1 MRDSVLNHIL
11 RACSVGLGLVLTGC
25 TLTPGLEHRVDL
37 IERGSTEQAPL
48 VAPLKSVSILRD
60 GLACMDQMLRE
71 EGAPTTLIAVKNI
84 PDISGLFS
92 TGTKD
97 MLITALSRM
106 SRTSDAFRVVD
117 YETDPLRQDTVQ
129 TMTNLLLSAGLI
141 DLQKPQIYISGS
153 ISFGDKTVISKRKSI
168 GVSTAVTD
176 TGYSWDTLGS
186 VVGMDLHLGDMTTR
200 TLYPGLDSANE
211 LVVATGGR
219 SIEIG
224 AKATGLPKDVERI
237 GVQYDVSA
245 DSNQGAGAAIR
256 ALVDLAAIE
265 LVGKWSRVPYWQCVQ
280 YDHNHPEFARQMRQ
294 WYDDMSVSQ
303 RAYAVQRALTA
314 LGYWKGL
321 PDGDI
326 TDGMR
331 DALMR
336 YQSAVDLVP
345 NGRITFETYM
355 RLLSTYVV
363 AGKDGKFERVGW
375 GTESGESASGTRTDA
390 ALPLP
395 HTIKPKMLRPWSETR
410 ITLVN
415 NSQNTLKVGDPVTL
429 RVVPSRTGYLYCYY
443 KDAANVVS
451 QIYPNPLQK
460 ARQVQGGRGVLIPDI
475 TNPNTFLIEAT
486 KPGNEEVLCGIGE
499 MPADAYLPDQYLAA
513 NLEPIVSASDLDVVR
528 SSLANPALGGKLFAT
543 GLKWQVVGLPP
554 GTPKSGAG
562 KGAAKRSTP

>member
-1 MRDSVLNHIL
+1 MNHIL
-11 RACSVGLGLVLTGC
+11 RVCAVGLSVALGGC
-25 TLTPGLEHRVDL
+25 TLTSGLEHRVDL
-37 IERGSTEQAPL
+37 IERGSIEQAPL

-71 EGAPTTLIAVKNI
+71 EGAPTTLIAIKNI
-84 PDISGLFS
+84 PDASGLFS

-168 GVSTAVTD
+168 GVSTAATD

-219 SIEIG
+219 AIEIG
-224 AKATGLPKDVERI
+224 AKATGLPKDIERI
-237 GVQYDVSA
+237 GLQFDISS
-245 DSNQGAGAAIR
+245 DSNQGAGAAVR

-265 LVGKWSRVPYWQCVQ
+265 LMGKWSRVPYWQCIQ

-303 RAYAVQRALTA
+303 RVYNLQRALTA

-326 TDGMR
+326 TDDLR
-331 DALMR
+331 NALMR

-355 RLLSTYVV
+355 RLLSSYVV

-375 GTESGESASGTRTDA
+375 GKDADGSLGETRVDD

-395 HTIKPKMLRPWSETR
+395 HTVKPKTLRPWSDTK
-410 ITLVN
+410 ITLIN
-415 NSQNTLKVGDPVTL
+415 NSINILRVGDPVTL

-460 ARQVQGGRGVLIPDI
+460 AKQVQGGRSVLIPDI

-486 KPGNEEVLCGIGE
+486 KPGNEEVFCGIGE
-499 MPADAYLPDQYLAA
+499 LPAETYLPAPYLAA
-513 NLEPIVSASDLDVVR
+513 NLEPIASARDLEFVK
-528 SSLANPALGGKLFAT
+528 SSLANPTLDGKLFST

-554 GTPKSGAG
+554 GAAKTGANRG
-562 KGAAKRSTP
+562 SSKRSTP